1 MRTFINPIQKTLVLS
16 LMVLFIS
23 ILNTGCHKN
32 DYPCPGLG
40 KSTEA
45 DLSKFDENGKLKD
58 DKNGGRRINK
68 TSGLVNKKNPKK
80 LRAPRKT
87 HL

>member
-1 MRTFINPIQKTLVLS
+1 MRTFINPIKKVLVLS
-16 LMVLFIS
+16 LMVLIIT

-32 DYPCPGLG
+32 EYPCPGLG
-40 KSTEA
+40 KSSEA

-58 DKNGGRRINK
+58 DKNGNRRINK
-68 TSGLVNKKNPKK
+68 TSGLVNKKSPKK